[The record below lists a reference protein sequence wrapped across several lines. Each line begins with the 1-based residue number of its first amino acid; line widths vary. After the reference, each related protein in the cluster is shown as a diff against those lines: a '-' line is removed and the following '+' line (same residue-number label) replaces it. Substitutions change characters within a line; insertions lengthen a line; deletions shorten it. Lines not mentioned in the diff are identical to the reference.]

1 MRKNARRYQP
11 ITVYT
16 THPYFENE
24 ADRRAFRLA
33 LWRTVHLPAG
43 VFNSL

>member
-1 MRKNARRYQP
+1 MRKHTKSYQP
-11 ITVYT
+11 ITVYP

-24 ADRRAFRLA
+24 ADRSAFRLA